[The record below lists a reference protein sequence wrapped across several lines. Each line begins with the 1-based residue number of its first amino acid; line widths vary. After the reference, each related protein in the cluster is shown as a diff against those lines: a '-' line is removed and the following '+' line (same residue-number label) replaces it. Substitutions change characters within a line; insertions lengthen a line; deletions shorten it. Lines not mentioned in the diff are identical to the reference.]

1 MSDVSR
7 AETPDLAEAIPKLS
21 VWSIERKLARLKMNP
36 KLDEAETR
44 LAITASKIHD
54 ANFGH
59 GLMTS
64 VIALA
69 ALALSLNSV
78 VGTPIW
84 AAFAVALVGAFILWG
99 MLLDKQY
106 WEVVKAV
113 LEHRIA
119 AKNSLDDS
127 KSD

>member
-69 ALALSLNSV
+69 ALALSLARLFGRPSRWPSL
-78 VGTPIW
+78 GH
-84 AAFAVALVGAFILWG
+84 LSCGACFSTSNIGKL
-99 MLLDKQY
+99 
-106 WEVVKAV
+106 
-113 LEHRIA
+113 
-119 AKNSLDDS
+119 
-127 KSD
+127 